1 MCSTYCFHYAKGSNE
16 QVQKW
21 LDQKFVKHSSSE
33 YASPIVL
40 VGKKIV
46 RDNLPIVQM
55 DNVIEKV
62 QGETIFTTLDLTKGY
77 FHVPV
82 DVNSQKYTKFVTQK
96 GQYDFLY
103 VPLGISPA
111 QFTRSIM
118 VL

>member
-1 MCSTYCFHYAKGSNE
+1 M
-16 QVQKW
+16 
-21 LDQKFVKHSSSE
+21 
-33 YASPIVL
+33 
-40 VGKKIV
+40 